1 MSCLYHSKI
10 ATNVN
15 FSKFLWKSPIWH
27 SIRKLW
33 LTINMRALTN
43 PWFSDLLLWIGDGV
57 EEMIDENFICIP
69 DYMFIPYTNKA
80 KSIDVFI
87 DAIYPSLQ
95 IYIFLREISSTINE
109 AIDEINDYLIRRIN
123 EKERIY
129 YNFDEA
135 EDDRNNFNLVE
146 LLNSL
151 IVSGLPFTTFN

>member
-1 MSCLYHSKI
+1 
-10 ATNVN
+10 
-15 FSKFLWKSPIWH
+15 
-27 SIRKLW
+27 
-33 LTINMRALTN
+33 
-43 PWFSDLLLWIGDGV
+43 
-57 EEMIDENFICIP
+57 MIDENFICIP

-80 KSIDVFI
+80 KSIDAFI